1 MPSMSELDP
10 AQLEELHADLDALVV
25 ELTAMVEQT
34 RGGSKPVALDEP
46 IGRLS
51 RMDAIQQQH
60 MTGANRAAA
69 QRRLAQAR
77 GALRRIEEDCFGECQ
92 SCGEGVG
99 YPRLKAAPETPFCVE
114 CQGRREG
121 DR

>member
-1 MPSMSELDP
+1 MTALAP
-10 AQLEELHADLDALVV
+10 AQLEELRADLDTLVAL
-25 ELTAMVEQT
+25 LAAMVEQT
-34 RGGSKPVALDEP
+34 RGGAKPVALDQP

-60 MTGANRAAA
+60 MTGAALAAA

-77 GALRRIEEDCFGECQ
+77 GALRRLEEDVYGECQ
-92 SCGEGVG
+92 SCGEDVG